1 MLEGEQRAAAM
12 EGSEPTQAADE
23 SIRKTFEEVIAAGQ
37 EMVGAE
43 LEWARL
49 KAAATALAVRNA
61 AALAVLAIIL
71 ALAGVT
77 TLLFGIILAL
87 TPIIG
92 AVLATLLVAAATM
105 GVALVL
111 VLLARRS
118 LKGISKGGAA

>member
-1 MLEGEQRAAAM
+1 M
-12 EGSEPTQAADE
+12 
-23 SIRKTFEEVIAAGQ
+23 TFEQVLATGQ
-37 EMVGAE
+37 EMVSAE

-49 KAAATALAVRNA
+49 KAAATGVAIRNA
-61 AALAVLAIIL
+61 AVLAVLAVIL

-92 AVLATLLVAAATM
+92 AVLATLAVAAATM
-105 GVALVL
+105 GIALVL

-118 LKGISKGGAA
+118 LKSIGQGGAA

>member
-1 MLEGEQRAAAM
+1 MSEVEERVSAM
-12 EGSEPTQAADE
+12 EGPEPTSASDE
-23 SIRKTFEEVIAAGQ
+23 SVRMTFEQVLATGQ
-37 EMVGAE
+37 EMVSAE

-49 KAAATALAVRNA
+49 KAAAIGVAIRNA
-61 AALAVLAIIL
+61 AVLAVLAVIL

-105 GVALVL
+105 GIALVL

-118 LKGISKGGAA
+118 LKSIGQGGAA